1 MKGILICVLPDDAHL
16 NNLLVYRYFFN
27 IDLLFQSGDESCW
40 LYEDDK
46 GRKLG
51 PHSLLELHSWHHYG
65 YFPDSLMV
73 NSEFIIS

>member
-1 MKGILICVLPDDAHL
+1 MKYILIIC
-16 NNLLVYRYFFN
+16 RYIYIYIYFN

-40 LYEDDK
+40 LYEDDE

-73 NSEFIIS
+73 KYEFIIS